1 MPLKI
6 SDSASHD
13 DLLSAAVKKREVFDR
28 RFQAGRGYVLT
39 YRDTSIT
46 RKIPGTQEELVL
58 KKYKEWLRKP
68 YSRINLYLSP
78 VTSEDE
84 ENTVCN
90 SNDDV
95 GQHMLVMD
103 ENSFEQFEGNEVI
116 VEDESLSDVL
126 MITPYMP
133 TDFM

>member
-13 DLLSAAVKKREVFDR
+13 DLLSVQLKNVKCLTGDFRQEEVMFLPTVTLVSQGK
-28 RFQAGRGYVLT
+28 F
-39 YRDTSIT
+39 
-46 RKIPGTQEELVL
+46 PGTQEELVL

-78 VTSEDE
+78 VTSEEE

-103 ENSFEQFEGNEVI
+103 ETVLNSLREMK
-116 VEDESLSDVL
+116 SLLKTSL
-126 MITPYMP
+126 
-133 TDFM
+133 